1 MNKQNEKQNRIRR
14 FGKSFRPVVDDI
26 APTES
31 CSLKRHY
38 RGVLRELIGYVDY
51 LAELDPKKERFV
63 FAHVDA
69 LAAGCKKFANKTL
82 YSKTAIE
89 KGLSEFRARH
99 IISKRLTRIRN
110 GEEKTGF
117 IVAPHDCLAVPG
129 QGGCVFKGQL
139 RAPGRWERSPGSP
152 CAEHST
158 YNVEC
163 KNCKAGVIFWAG
175 FPQVASQHPAI
186 QPRQG
191 NDDSTPVERW
201 LVSKSTEESTAKC
214 TDVFAKCTDEC
225 TEAHSSQD
233 AENTD
238 GLLQKSGPNLP
249 SRGYLSVEAEL
260 TVDNSSHVSGAS
272 SLKSM
277 NDETLGQHFDLPWG
291 ILGKQ
296 DFSDVTDG
304 VLNTDTKQWKE
315 FGYEGISNL
324 RDCCN
329 EVIRD
334 FATQPYLGRKTD
346 AMIMDL
352 AMKRFNGKYGKV
364 PSSWLKVM
372 TMLRG
377 NQTAAA
383 PRTGIRAE
391 IR

>member
-1 MNKQNEKQNRIRR
+1 MNKQNEKQTRIRR

-26 APTES
+26 APGES

-69 LAAGCKKFANKTL
+69 LAAGCKKFENKTR

-89 KGLSEFRARH
+89 KGLKEFRARH

-152 CAEHST
+152 CEEHST

-175 FPQVASQHPAI
+175 FPQVGQPASSYPTI
-186 QPRQG
+186 QG
-191 NDDSTPVERW
+191 NDGSTPVQRR
-201 LVSKSTEESTAKC
+201 LVSKSTDECTAKC

-225 TEAHSSQD
+225 TEAHSGQN

-238 GLLQKSGPNLP
+238 GLLQKSAPNLS
-249 SRGYLSVEAEL
+249 SRGHLSVEAEL
-260 TVDNSSHVSGAS
+260 TVDNSDHVGGAS

-277 NDETLGQHFDLPWG
+277 NDETIGQHFGIPWLPS
-291 ILGKQ
+291 
-296 DFSDVTDG
+296 DSFSDVTDG
-304 VLNTDTKQWKE
+304 VLNSDTKQWKE
-315 FGYEGISNL
+315 FGYDSIRNL

-329 EVIRD
+329 DVIRE
-334 FATQPYLGRKTD
+334 FAAQLYLGRETN
-346 AMIMDL
+346 AMIMNL
-352 AMKRFNGKYGKV
+352 AMQRFIGKYGNV

-372 TMLRG
+372 SSLRASTKPTCA
-377 NQTAAA
+377 TA
-383 PRTGIRAE
+383 E
-391 IR
+391 SE